1 MNIPKLKKIESTKK
15 YHGSC
20 VLSDNYSWVDQKDI
34 LEVLKDTKKLLPDVK
49 EYIEKNNTLTLNYFS
64 DIKSLQKKIFDEIK
78 SKIKLEDTSLK
89 FRDKRYYYWNKTE
102 KKGNYSKKIRQIIDG
117 SKPEEVYFDGDL
129 EKKNSGSDYFGIG
142 SISVSHCDKYLAYSI
157 DLKGSEYFKIYLR
170 DLGTGKNLSLIHI

>member
-34 LEVLKDTKKLLPDVK
+34 LEVLKDPKKLLPDVK

-78 SKIKLEDTSLK
+78 SKIKLEDT
-89 FRDKRYYYWNKTE
+89 
-102 KKGNYSKKIRQIIDG
+102 
-117 SKPEEVYFDGDL
+117 
-129 EKKNSGSDYFGIG
+129 
-142 SISVSHCDKYLAYSI
+142 
-157 DLKGSEYFKIYLR
+157 FKI
-170 DLGTGKNLSLIHI
+170 

>member
-34 LEVLKDTKKLLPDVK
+34 LEVLKDPKKLLPDVK

-129 EKKNSGSDYFGIG
+129 KKNSGSDYFGIG
-142 SISVSHCDKYLAYSI
+142 SISVSHCDKYLAYSSI
-157 DLKGSEYFKIYLR
+157 
-170 DLGTGKNLSLIHI
+170 